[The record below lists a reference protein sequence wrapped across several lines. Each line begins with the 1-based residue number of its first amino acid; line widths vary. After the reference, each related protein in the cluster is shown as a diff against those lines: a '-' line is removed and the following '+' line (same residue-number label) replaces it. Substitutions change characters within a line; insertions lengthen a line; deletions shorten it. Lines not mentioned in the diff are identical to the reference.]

1 VSVTGKLLVV
11 GPSWVGDMVM
21 AQSLYRALRARAPAR
36 RIDVV
41 APPWSMPVL
50 ERMPEVARAIELP
63 VGHGEAAIGTRWRLG
78 RRLRREGYDRA
89 IVLPRSM
96 KAALVP
102 WFAGI
107 RQRTGFRGEW
117 RHGVINDMRPFDP
130 VVLDQTVTRFVALA
144 PETAGEPPPA
154 VLRPA
159 LAVDQ
164 SNQQRLI
171 DRLGLDTLRPVVALM
186 PGAEYGEA
194 KRWPVERYAELAGRL
209 SESGTAVWVIGSA
222 REAPLGEAIAAARP
236 RGSQDSIRNLC
247 GATTLADAVDLLAM
261 ARVAISNDSGLMHIA
276 AAVDTHVIAIYGS
289 SSPRFTPP
297 LTDAR
302 TVIHLDLS
310 CSPCWQRQC
319 PLSHLRCLRDID
331 VATVLSAAQRAL
343 AAVREA
349 RQ

>member
-1 VSVTGKLLVV
+1 VTGKLLVV

-21 AQSLYRALRARAPAR
+21 AQSLYRALKARAPHR

-41 APPWSMPVL
+41 APPWSVPVL
-50 ERMPEVARAIELP
+50 ERMPEVARAIALP
-63 VGHGEAAIGTRWRLG
+63 AGHGEAAIGKRWRLG
-78 RRLRREGYDRA
+78 RSLRGEGYDRA
-89 IVLPRSM
+89 IVLPRSL

-107 RQRTGFRGEW
+107 GQRTGFRGEW

-130 VVLDQTVTRFVALA
+130 AVLDQTVKRFNALA
-144 PETAGEPPPA
+144 PDTAGEPAPG

-159 LAVDQ
+159 LTVDQ

-171 DRLGLDTLRPVVALM
+171 ERIGLDTRRPVVALM

-194 KRWPVERYAELAGRL
+194 KRWPVERFAELAGRL

-222 REAPLGEAIAAARP
+222 REAPLGDAIAGARP
-236 RGSQDSIRNLC
+236 EGGIRNLC
-247 GATTLADAVDLLAM
+247 GATTLADAADLLAM
-261 ARVAISNDSGLMHIA
+261 ARVAISNDSGLMHVA

-302 TVIHLDLS
+302 TVMHLDLS
-310 CSPCWQRQC
+310 CSPCWQRRC

-331 VATVLSAAQRAL
+331 VAAVLSAAQRAL
-343 AAVREA
+343 AAREA
-349 RQ
+349 RP